1 MHVTRVELE
10 NIKSYGEGA
19 QRGLFTFDR
28 GTTAI
33 VGPNGAGK
41 TTILE
46 AVAWALFDVLDYS
59 KEDFLRRGAKKGA
72 ARVTFRSDL
81 DERLYTVYRDT
92 GNGYYVYDP
101 ELRVKLQQGTTD
113 VRKWLDQ
120 HLGVEP
126 GTDLKALFRSAIGV
140 PQGLFTTDFLQTPAN
155 RKKSFDRLL
164 KVEEYR
170 EGAERLRD
178 TSSLITERIAEAR
191 GRISGAEAQ
200 LARYDAALEEHAA
213 ARARVEE
220 LDELLARFRGEAEAH
235 ALAVAELDKAEARTA
250 ETRALADRSEVERDS
265 AARRLRD
272 LQGALEAARAAAE
285 RQRATEA
292 DYRAH
297 LEAGERLR
305 SLEADRA
312 ERERV
317 REEAAGVARHA
328 ATAEADVRRLEDS
341 LARARQARAALEE
354 IEKDVAR
361 QVELERERERLRD
374 LLAQARAAG
383 ERLSRLDAE
392 LGALRRA
399 HSETSKRVHAA
410 ENLAD
415 AQARVDKLESE
426 RLGVETRLSRLE
438 QDLNSRGHLTAQR
451 RETEREAERL
461 RRGITALEREAR
473 EFEQAAAA
481 AARLG
486 PLEERER
493 ELTSEVAVLRDA
505 IKRDERSSQRINGG
519 ILCPILHEPCKN
531 LAEEGRTFEDYFA
544 DQLRQNRT
552 RLSKAEREADT
563 LALEVRT
570 AREAE
575 RTAARTEA
583 TRARLSHERE
593 LLAGR
598 ESALARTDSELEK
611 LSGASETLRDEL
623 QSQMIGTDGMLRAA
637 REDALRYAELEPL
650 RARLRE
656 IEAEGKSKKEERE
669 QVAAAAGAE
678 ASLTEDVAGVERAL
692 RELGDPRSR
701 AAALR
706 AEAGREPEFAGELKG
721 AGEAL
726 EALRV
731 QSRSLDERLKKFSA
745 LDAAWAE
752 ATGVRDRSAEG
763 YREHIESG
771 SLAKTLP
778 AREAEA
784 AEAEA
789 LAARATREAEASR
802 AEFERALSSY
812 DRERHAAERTALAL
826 ARERAAAT
834 GAQLDAARER
844 EASLSSEV
852 ARLDEVRDSMR
863 EEFRAKER
871 LEELYAATDFIR
883 DTLRKAGPL
892 VTESY
897 LYNISIDAN
906 QLFREITGEGGRALR
921 WSKDYDIL
929 LEEGG
934 HERPFASLSG
944 GEQMVAALSVRLALL
959 KQLSDIRVAFFDEPT
974 VNMDAER
981 RERLAQQIGQVRDFE
996 QLFVISHDD
1005 TFEQSVDH
1013 VVAVT
1018 REAVEEVA

>member
-19 QRGLFTFDR
+19 RRGVFSFER

-41 TTILE
+41 STILE

-59 KEDFLRRGAKKGA
+59 KEDFLRRGAKRGS
-72 ARVTFRSDL
+72 ARVTFQSDL

-92 GNGYYVYDP
+92 GSGYYVYDP
-101 ELRVKLQQGTTD
+101 ELRVKLQQGKTD

-140 PQGLFTTDFLQTPAN
+140 PQGLFTTDFLQTPAD

-178 TSSLITERIAEAR
+178 TSSLIGERIAEAR
-191 GRISGAEAQ
+191 GRISGAETQ
-200 LARYDAALEEHAA
+200 LARYDAALEEHAS
-213 ARARVEE
+213 ARSRSEE
-220 LDELLARFRGEAEAH
+220 LDETLARFRREAEER
-235 ALAVAELDKAEARTA
+235 ALAVTELDRAESRAI
-250 ETRALADRSEVERDS
+250 ETRAVADRSEVERDS

-285 RQRATEA
+285 RQRATES

-297 LEAGERLR
+297 LEAIERLR
-305 SLEADRA
+305 ALEGERSERDRL
-312 ERERV
+312 
-317 REEAAGVARHA
+317 REEASASARLV
-328 ATAEADVRRLEDS
+328 ATAEADARRLEES
-341 LARARQARAALEE
+341 LNRARQARAALEE
-354 IEKDVAR
+354 IEKDVAS

-399 HSETSKRVHAA
+399 HVETSRKVHAA
-410 ENLAD
+410 EDLAD
-415 AQARVDKLESE
+415 AQARADKLESE
-426 RLGVETRLSRLE
+426 RMGVETRLSQVENALTS
-438 QDLNSRGHLTAQR
+438 LKHLASRR
-451 RETEREAERL
+451 RESEREADRL
-461 RRGITALEREAR
+461 RRGVTSLEREAR

-481 AARLG
+481 SAGLAR
-486 PLEERER
+486 LEERER
-493 ELTSEVAVLRDA
+493 ELTNRAADLRA
-505 IKRDERSSQRINGG
+505 RINQDERASTKAKGG
-519 ILCPILHEPCKN
+519 VCPILHEPCKN
-531 LAEEGRTFEDYFA
+531 LAEEGRTFEDFFGE
-544 DQLRQNRT
+544 QLKSNRAK
-552 RLSKAEREADT
+552 LSKVEREANG
-563 LALEVRT
+563 LSLEVR
-570 AREAE
+570 
-575 RTAARTEA
+575 AARDAEKAAARFDT
-583 TRARLSHERE
+583 TRARLAHDRE
-593 LLAGR
+593 LLAER
-598 ESALARTDSELEK
+598 ESALARIDEEL
-611 LSGASETLRDEL
+611 ASHADVTESLKDEL
-623 QSQMIGTDGMLRAA
+623 QAEIIGIDGMLRAA

-656 IEAEGKSKKEERE
+656 IEEEGKSKKEERE

-678 ASLTEDVAGVERAL
+678 VPLTEDVSGAELRL

-706 AEAGREPEFAGELKG
+706 AEAERESELSNELKG
-721 AGEAL
+721 AGQAL
-726 EALRV
+726 EELRA
-731 QSRSLDERLKKFSA
+731 QSRSLEVKLKKFAA
-745 LDAAWAE
+745 LDSAWVE
-752 ATGVRDRSAEG
+752 ATSARDRSSEG

-784 AEAEA
+784 SEAEA
-789 LAARATREAEASR
+789 LAARATQEAEAAR
-802 AEFERALSSY
+802 AEYERALSGY
-812 DRERHAAERTALAL
+812 DRERHATERTALAL
-826 ARERAAAT
+826 ARERSAAT
-834 GAQLDAARER
+834 EAQLEAARER
-844 EASLSSEV
+844 EHALSAEV

-1005 TFEQSVDH
+1005 TFEQTVDH
-1013 VVAVT
+1013 VVPVT

>member
-19 QRGLFTFDR
+19 RRGLFSFER

-59 KEDFLRRGAKKGA
+59 KEDFLRRGAKRGS
-72 ARVTFRSDL
+72 ARVTFQSDT

-92 GNGYYVYDP
+92 GSGYYVYDP
-101 ELRVKLQQGTTD
+101 ELRVKLQQGKTD

-140 PQGLFTTDFLQTPAN
+140 PQGLFTSDFLQTPAD

-178 TSSLITERIAEAR
+178 TSSLIGERIAEAR

-220 LDELLARFRGEAEAH
+220 LDELLARFRREAEEH
-235 ALAVAELDKAEARTA
+235 ALAVVELDRAEARTA
-250 ETRALADRSEVERDS
+250 EARALADRSEVERDS

-272 LQGALEAARAAAE
+272 LQGALDAARVAAE
-285 RQRATEA
+285 RQRATES

-297 LEAGERLR
+297 LEATERLR
-305 SLEADRA
+305 ALEAERS
-312 ERERV
+312 EREHL
-317 REEAAGVARHA
+317 REEASASSRLVAS
-328 ATAEADVRRLEDS
+328 AEADVRRLEDS
-341 LARARQARAALEE
+341 LARARKARAALEE
-354 IEKDVAR
+354 IEKDVTA
-361 QVELERERERLRD
+361 QAEFERERERLRD

-383 ERLSRLDAE
+383 ERLTRLDAE
-392 LGALRRA
+392 LGTLRRA
-399 HSETSKRVHAA
+399 HTETSRRVHAA

-415 AQARVDKLESE
+415 AAARADKLESE
-426 RLGVETRLSRLE
+426 RMGAETRLSRVENALIS
-438 QDLNSRGHLTAQR
+438 LKHLASRR
-451 RETEREAERL
+451 RETEREADRL
-461 RRGITALEREAR
+461 RRGVTTLEREGR

-481 AARLG
+481 AAGLAG
-486 PLEERER
+486 LEESER
-493 ELTSEVAVLRDA
+493 ELTNRAAALRAA
-505 IKRDERSSQRINGG
+505 INQDERASANAKGG
-519 ILCPILHEPCKN
+519 VCPILHEQCKN
-531 LAEEGRTFEDYFA
+531 LAEEGRTFEDFFSE
-544 DQLRQNRT
+544 QLKSNRAK
-552 RLSKAEREADT
+552 LSKVEGESERVARD
-563 LALEVRT
+563 VRA

-575 RTAARTEA
+575 KATARFET
-583 TRARLSHERE
+583 TRARLAHDRE
-593 LLAGR
+593 LLVER
-598 ESALARTDSELEK
+598 ETALARIDEELATHAD
-611 LSGASETLRDEL
+611 ASESLKDEL
-623 QSQMIGTDGMLRAA
+623 QAEMVGIDGMLRAA

-656 IEAEGKSKKEERE
+656 IEEEGKSKKEERE

-678 ASLTEDVAGVERAL
+678 VPLTEDVSGVERNL
-692 RELGDPRSR
+692 HELGDPRSR

-706 AEAGREPEFAGELKG
+706 AEAEREPEFSNELKG
-721 AGEAL
+721 AGQAL

-731 QSRSLDERLKKFSA
+731 QSLALDEKLKKFSA
-745 LDAAWAE
+745 LDAAWAD
-752 ATGVRDRSAEG
+752 ATHARDRSSVG
-763 YREHIESG
+763 YREHLESA
-771 SLAKTLP
+771 SLASTLP
-778 AREAEA
+778 ARESEA
-784 AEAEA
+784 TEAEA
-789 LAARATREAEASR
+789 LAVRAAQEAEAAR
-802 AEFERALSSY
+802 AEYERALAAY
-812 DRERHAAERTALAL
+812 DRERHATERTALAL

-834 GAQLDAARER
+834 EAQLEAARER
-844 EASLSSEV
+844 EASLSTEV
-852 ARLDEVRDSMR
+852 TRLDEVRDSMR

-929 LEEGG
+929 LEEDG

-974 VNMDAER
+974 VNMDSER
-981 RERLAQQIGQVRDFE
+981 RERLAQQIGQVRDFD

-1005 TFEQSVDH
+1005 TFEQTVDH
-1013 VVAVT
+1013 VVPVA

>member
-19 QRGLFTFDR
+19 RRGAFTFER

-41 TTILE
+41 STILE

-59 KEDFLRRGAKKGA
+59 KDDFLRRGAKKGS

-140 PQGLFTTDFLQTPAN
+140 PQGLFTTDFLQTPAD

-178 TSSLITERIAEAR
+178 TSSLIGERIAEAR

-213 ARARVEE
+213 AR
-220 LDELLARFRGEAEAH
+220 
-235 ALAVAELDKAEARTA
+235 
-250 ETRALADRSEVERDS
+250 SEVERDS

-272 LQGALEAARAAAE
+272 LQGALEAARAAAA
-285 RQRATEA
+285 RQRATEP

-297 LEAGERLR
+297 LEASERLR
-305 SLEADRA
+305 SLETERA
-312 ERERV
+312 ERERL
-317 REEAAGVARHA
+317 REEAAGLARVVAS
-328 ATAEADVRRLEDS
+328 AESDARRLEES

-354 IEKDVAR
+354 LEKDVTA
-361 QVELERERERLRD
+361 QAELERGRERLRD

-399 HSETSKRVHAA
+399 HVETSRRVHAA
-410 ENLAD
+410 EDLAD
-415 AQARVDKLESE
+415 AQARADKLESE
-426 RLGVETRLSRLE
+426 RMGVETRLSRVENALTS
-438 QDLNSRGHLTAQR
+438 LKHLASRR
-451 RETEREAERL
+451 REAEREAERL
-461 RRGITALEREAR
+461 RKGVTTLEREAR

-481 AARLG
+481 SARL
-486 PLEERER
+486 PELEESER
-493 ELTSEVAVLRDA
+493 ALTNQAAALRAA
-505 IKRDERSSQRINGG
+505 IDRDERASAKAKGG
-519 ILCPILHEPCKN
+519 VCPILHEPCKN
-531 LAEEGRTFEDYFA
+531 LAEEGRTFEDFFGE
-544 DQLRQNRT
+544 QLKANRAK
-552 RLSKAEREADT
+552 LSKVEREAAGVARDVRAAREAEKAAARFDTTRARLAHDRELLAEREA
-563 LALEVRT
+563 E
-570 AREAE
+570 
-575 RTAARTEA
+575 
-583 TRARLSHERE
+583 
-593 LLAGR
+593 
-598 ESALARTDSELEK
+598 LARIDEGLKSHAD
-611 LSGASETLRDEL
+611 ASEALRDEL
-623 QSQMIGTDGMLRAA
+623 QSEMIGIDGMLRAA

-656 IEAEGKSKKEERE
+656 IEEEGKSKKEERE

-678 ASLTEDVAGVERAL
+678 GPLTGDVSGVELRL

-706 AEAGREPEFAGELKG
+706 AEAERESELSGELKG
-721 AGEAL
+721 AGDAL

-731 QSRSLDERLKKFSA
+731 QSRALEKKLKKFSA
-745 LDAAWAE
+745 LDAAWAD
-752 ATGVRDRSAEG
+752 ATKARDRSAEG

-778 AREAEA
+778 ARESEA
-784 AEAEA
+784 AEAAA
-789 LAARATREAEASR
+789 LAARATREAEAARS
-802 AEFERALSSY
+802 EHERALSSY
-812 DRERHAAERTALAL
+812 DRERHATERAALAL

-834 GAQLDAARER
+834 DAQLEAARER
-844 EASLSSEV
+844 EASLSAEV

-929 LEEGG
+929 LEEEG

-981 RERLAQQIGQVRDFE
+981 RERLAQQIGQVRDFD

>member
-19 QRGLFTFDR
+19 RRGIFSFER

-41 TTILE
+41 STILE

-59 KEDFLRRGAKKGA
+59 KDDFLRRGSKRGSV
-72 ARVTFRSDL
+72 RVTFQSDT

-92 GNGYYVYDP
+92 GAGYYVYDP
-101 ELRVKLQQGTTD
+101 ELRVKLQQGKTD

-126 GTDLKALFRSAIGV
+126 GTDLKSLFRSAIGV
-140 PQGLFTTDFLQTPAN
+140 PQGLFTTDFLQTPAD

-178 TSSLITERIAEAR
+178 TSSLIGERIAEAR

-200 LARYDAALEEHAA
+200 LARYDTAREEHAT
-213 ARARVEE
+213 ARARAEE
-220 LDELLARFRGEAEAH
+220 LDELLARFRREAEEH
-235 ALAVAELDKAEARTA
+235 LLSVAELDGAEARTV

-285 RQRATEA
+285 RQRATEG

-297 LEAGERLR
+297 LEATEALR
-305 SLEADRA
+305 ALEAERTERDRL
-312 ERERV
+312 
-317 REEAAGVARHA
+317 REEASAASRLVAS
-328 ATAEADVRRLEDS
+328 AETDVRRLEDS
-341 LARARQARAALEE
+341 LARARQARVALEE
-354 IEKDVAR
+354 IEKEVTTQA
-361 QVELERERERLRD
+361 ELERERERLRD

-392 LGALRRA
+392 LSTLRRA
-399 HSETSKRVHAA
+399 HTETSRRVHAA

-415 AQARVDKLESE
+415 AQARADKLESE
-426 RLGVETRLSRLE
+426 RMGVETRLSKVENALTS
-438 QDLNSRGHLTAQR
+438 LKHLASRR
-451 RETEREAERL
+451 REAEREADRL
-461 RRGITALEREAR
+461 RRGVTALEREGR
-473 EFEQAAAA
+473 EFEQAASAA
-481 AARLG
+481 AGLAG
-486 PLEERER
+486 LEERER
-493 ELTSEVAVLRDA
+493 ELTNQSALLRAA
-505 IKRDERSSQRINGG
+505 INQDERASTKAKGG
-519 ILCPILHEPCKN
+519 VCPILHEPCKN
-531 LAEEGRTFEDYFA
+531 LAEEGRTFEDFFVE
-544 DQLRQNRT
+544 QLKSNRA
-552 RLSKAEREADT
+552 RLSKVEREAERVSRD
-563 LALEVRT
+563 VRA

-575 RTAARTEA
+575 KAAARFDT
-583 TRARLSHERE
+583 TRARLAHDRE
-593 LLAGR
+593 LLAER
-598 ESALARTDSELEK
+598 ETALARIDEELATHADVSESLK
-611 LSGASETLRDEL
+611 DEL
-623 QSQMIGTDGMLRAA
+623 QAEMIGIDGMLRAA

-656 IEAEGKSKKEERE
+656 IEEEGKSKKEESE

-678 ASLTEDVAGVERAL
+678 GPLTQDVSGIERNL

-706 AEAGREPEFAGELKG
+706 AEAGRETELSSELKG
-721 AGEAL
+721 AGDAL
-726 EALRV
+726 EVLRV
-731 QSRSLDERLKKFSA
+731 QSRAFDEKLKKFSA
-745 LDAAWAE
+745 LDAAWADASRE
-752 ATGVRDRSAEG
+752 RDRSAEG

-771 SLAKTLP
+771 SLARTLP

-784 AEAEA
+784 SEAEA
-789 LAARATREAEASR
+789 LAARATTEAEAAR
-802 AEFERALSSY
+802 AGYERALAAY
-812 DRERHAAERTALAL
+812 DRERHTTERTALAL

-834 GAQLDAARER
+834 EAQLEAARER

-852 ARLDEVRDSMR
+852 ARLDEVRESMR
-863 EEFRAKER
+863 DEFRAKER

-981 RERLAQQIGQVRDFE
+981 RERLAQQIGQVRDFD

-1005 TFEQSVDH
+1005 TFEQTVDH
-1013 VVAVT
+1013 VIAVT